1 VLLDGC
7 TVNDV
12 HKMTDSLLGRNVQVV
27 KSQHRP
33 RALRLMLGD
42 DSKVELDA

>member
-1 VLLDGC
+1 
-7 TVNDV
+7 
-12 HKMTDSLLGRNVQVV
+12 VQVV
-27 KSQHRP
+27 RSQHLP

>member
-1 VLLDGC
+1 LV
-7 TVNDV
+7 
-12 HKMTDSLLGRNVQVV
+12 R
-27 KSQHRP
+27 SQRRP